1 MHIPRDYRRIAT
13 LAQLVEQRFC
23 KPSVVSSSLTSGSTI
38 MIDGK
43 KYIFTFVLTAALF
56 ATAFFASS
64 FFSEK
69 RVESVK
75 EIQDNIAIDILS
87 SETQFDLLKEV
98 SCSNVSDS
106 MLSPQLSEIGD
117 KLSHTES
124 ERGSNDPDVIYLKKY
139 YSLLEIK
146 DYLLSKK
153 LIEKCGSAKKPVF
166 IIYFYSNKGDCPD
179 CEKEGYVL
187 TRLKEKYP
195 ELRVYS
201 FDYNLDLSAVASMK
215 QIYKITSSLP
225 ALVIE
230 DKTYIGFKTV
240 EELELLLPDT
250 LKAATSTDATAAKA
264 TTTTVKAKK

>member
-1 MHIPRDYRRIAT
+1 
-13 LAQLVEQRFC
+13 
-23 KPSVVSSSLTSGSTI
+23 

-43 KYIFTFVLTAALF
+43 KYIFTFALTSALF

-64 FFSEK
+64 FFSNM
-69 RVESVK
+69 RVESLK

-98 SCSNVSDS
+98 SCTNVNDS

-117 KLSHTES
+117 KLSHAEG
-124 ERGSNDPDVIYLKKY
+124 ERGSDDADVIYLKKY
-139 YSLLEIK
+139 YSLLQIK
-146 DYLLSKK
+146 DYLLSSK
-153 LIEKCGSAKKPVF
+153 LAEKCGKAKKPVF

-201 FDYNLDLSAVASMK
+201 FDYHLDLSAIDSMK
-215 QIYKITSSLP
+215 RIYKISSGLP

-230 DKTYIGFKTV
+230 DKTHIGFKSV
-240 EELELLLPDT
+240 EDLERLLPDT
-250 LKAATSTDATAAKA
+250 LKEATATTTAATSS
-264 TTTTVKAKK
+264 KAKR